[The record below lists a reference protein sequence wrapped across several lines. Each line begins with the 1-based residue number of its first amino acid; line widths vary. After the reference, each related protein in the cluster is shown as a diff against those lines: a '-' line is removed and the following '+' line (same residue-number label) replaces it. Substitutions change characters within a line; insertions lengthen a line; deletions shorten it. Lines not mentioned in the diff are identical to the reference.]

1 MNKTL
6 LMTAALLLLSNVYI
20 SHADAEPKTSPQQEH
35 PNKANNA
42 HKPVKPGASAMSA
55 DKKHQDK
62 KMQNYQGQ
70 ASQNGHGNDKK
81 QGHQPM
87 ALERANPNANAAYA
101 ITNHNKHVMQ
111 QHYQRI
117 LGKVE
122 RHQRPTWHKGEV
134 IPERYR
140 PYITPAPSALIR
152 RLNDIPPG
160 CNVGYYQGYSVVY
173 DPTTFAILTLV
184 DLLVD

>member
-1 MNKTL
+1 M
-6 LMTAALLLLSNVYI
+6 
-20 SHADAEPKTSPQQEH
+20 
-35 PNKANNA
+35 
-42 HKPVKPGASAMSA
+42 
-55 DKKHQDK
+55 
-62 KMQNYQGQ
+62 
-70 ASQNGHGNDKK
+70 
-81 QGHQPM
+81 
-87 ALERANPNANAAYA
+87 
-101 ITNHNKHVMQ
+101 
-111 QHYQRI
+111 
-117 LGKVE
+117 
-122 RHQRPTWHKGEV
+122 